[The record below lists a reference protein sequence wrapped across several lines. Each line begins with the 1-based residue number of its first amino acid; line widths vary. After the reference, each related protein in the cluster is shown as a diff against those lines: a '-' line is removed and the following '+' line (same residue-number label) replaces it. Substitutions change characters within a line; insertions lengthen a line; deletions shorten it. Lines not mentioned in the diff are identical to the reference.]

1 METWFTVIIIPI
13 LISLF
18 INALT
23 SQNEII
29 MPSNKIK
36 IMAYKELLNKH
47 IAELKNK
54 DIGKEILK
62 CRCNQILEI
71 SNKIF
76 QLCLENMNVDT
87 DLVNKLFKLQNQ
99 CIRLIE
105 SDNYDNELIGL
116 KSDINTFYDKIVNN
130 YKKYENDNAL
140 YRKGAALLLLFNIIV
155 STAIYIQSIVTGT
168 LKNDIITFVIMV
180 TATITSW
187 ILEIT
192 VIKLL
197 HSIYKKYQRRKSV

>member
-1 METWFTVIIIPI
+1 MTLRSQGGNRMETWFTVIIIPI

-62 CRCNQILEI
+62 CRCKQILEI

-76 QLCLENMNVDT
+76 QLCLDN
-87 DLVNKLFKLQNQ
+87 LS
-99 CIRLIE
+99 E
-105 SDNYDNELIGL
+105 S
-116 KSDINTFYDKIVNN
+116 
-130 YKKYENDNAL
+130 
-140 YRKGAALLLLFNIIV
+140 
-155 STAIYIQSIVTGT
+155 
-168 LKNDIITFVIMV
+168 
-180 TATITSW
+180 
-187 ILEIT
+187 
-192 VIKLL
+192 
-197 HSIYKKYQRRKSV
+197 